1 MQFVLNPWQ
10 SNVIVTTNLFGDIP
24 SDMIAGL
31 VGGLGAAPGANIG
44 EKAAIFRAMHGSA
57 PDMAGKGLANPTA
70 VLLAAGLML
79 DHVDMARRLRAAID
93 ATLNEDN
100 FRPKDLGGAA
110 STQEFAQA
118 VTRRVQPIHR
128 RQRK

>member
-1 MQFVLNPWQ
+1 
-10 SNVIVTTNLFGDIP
+10 
-24 SDMIAGL
+24 
-31 VGGLGAAPGANIG
+31 
-44 EKAAIFRAMHGSA
+44 MHGSA
-57 PDMAGKGLANPTA
+57 SDIAGKGLANPTA

-118 VTRRVQPIHR
+118 VTRWVQPIHR